1 VVVVVAV
8 AADDVD
14 VDCVVLPVADRLP
27 LLVLFLSLGL
37 NNTTPAPTKQPR

>member
-1 VVVVVAV
+1 MVVVAAV

-27 LLVLFLSLGL
+27 LLALFLSLGL
-37 NNTTPAPTKQPR
+37 NLSLIHI